1 MDQGYCPGDD
11 VLVEERWVKVKRMS
25 IIWIKVGECSAGSML
40 KMIDGMRLS
49 EVKKHNITERREQRD
64 N

>member
-1 MDQGYCPGDD
+1 MGKSETDW
-11 VLVEERWVKVKRMS
+11 LFWIS
-25 IIWIKVGECSAGSML
+25 IIRIKVWEYSAGSML

-49 EVKKHNITERREQRD
+49 EVKKHNITERRKQRD